1 MEDRKKVNAIM
12 MELFEELLEVDNL
25 ETALDG
31 MLEILIRALKCEGGV
46 LWLLDRNTERLVPVF
61 YVGPGDLSNSSIELG
76 KTVEG
81 YVVRSGESVL
91 YHSGTEDER
100 FFGTALD
107 EFGFSVSSM
116 LCVGLNNLKEI
127 SGCLQLV
134 NKKDGSLFTDD
145 ELKLCERTAA
155 LTALTIDEKG
165 LTVNAGEK
173 KEVLISLRGVIKD
186 YPSGEGTVRVLKGID
201 LDVYKGEFLVVLGES
216 GCGKSTMVNIIGG
229 MDNLTEG
236 SLIIEGIDFSH
247 PTDHM
252 LTQFRRDSMGF
263 VFQSYNL
270 MPNLTA
276 QENVQ
281 YIADSAPDPMPAED
295 AIRMV
300 GLTERADHYP
310 AALSGGQQQRVSIAR
325 AIVKRPKIIFAD
337 EPTAALDY
345 QTSIEVLSVFE
356 EIMKDR
362 GTTVMMI
369 THNPEIAKMANRVAK
384 IKDGRISS
392 IKVNIRPLHATDL
405 QW

>member
-100 FFGTALD
+100 FFGTVLD

-165 LTVNAGEK
+165 LTVNAG
-173 KEVLISLRGVIKD
+173 
-186 YPSGEGTVRVLKGID
+186 
-201 LDVYKGEFLVVLGES
+201 
-216 GCGKSTMVNIIGG
+216 
-229 MDNLTEG
+229 
-236 SLIIEGIDFSH
+236 
-247 PTDHM
+247 
-252 LTQFRRDSMGF
+252 
-263 VFQSYNL
+263 
-270 MPNLTA
+270 
-276 QENVQ
+276 
-281 YIADSAPDPMPAED
+281 
-295 AIRMV
+295 
-300 GLTERADHYP
+300 
-310 AALSGGQQQRVSIAR
+310 
-325 AIVKRPKIIFAD
+325 
-337 EPTAALDY
+337 
-345 QTSIEVLSVFE
+345 
-356 EIMKDR
+356 
-362 GTTVMMI
+362 
-369 THNPEIAKMANRVAK
+369 
-384 IKDGRISS
+384 
-392 IKVNIRPLHATDL
+392 
-405 QW
+405 